1 LSQEQSSNKPR
12 LILGPPAELELAL
25 AETVKS
31 QKAGDPLAPVTI
43 LVGNTLLRPYLQ
55 RRLATMLGGWVNVQM
70 LTFAELGLKL
80 GEPALVAEGRRP
92 LPRLA
97 AQVLAHEV
105 ARGAGDYFKPVADTP
120 GFALAL
126 QRLFQELRQTGI
138 EPPALSEAVAGDGPK
153 QTEIAALF
161 AIHED
166 RRARF
171 YDPDDCIAHA
181 DPAVFN
187 SRALLVHGVWQPTT
201 IQRRLLEAVMTVAE
215 ITFFLPVTGTDDD
228 QAHAEMRA
236 WLRGLG
242 IEPESRDPV
251 QPDAPVQLLSAPDPP
266 REVLEAARACLRW
279 ARDGIAFHETAV
291 VYRHADRYRPLIES
305 VFGDSGIP
313 LYIHAGVPLTER
325 PLGRR
330 ALALLDL
337 IGSPAPLQRSAVME
351 FLTDADLPKETR
363 DRCGGVSSADWDSIS
378 RKAGVVE
385 GREEWL
391 QRPSLWL
398 EEEEKERVKWGR
410 EPREWIAEQVDRLT
424 KFITELAERL
434 EAHPKRAPWSDHVAY
449 LGDLFRTYINDVE
462 PVVNALADLSR
473 LDPFSEQVDFERFRQ
488 VARRAIEEMR
498 SEDPPEGRDG
508 KFARQGVNVLDV
520 NSIQH
525 LRFRAVAVLGLTER
539 AFPPPPRQDALL
551 LDGERRAL
559 NEARTWDIPLRAT
572 GSDREPLQFAMAEH
586 AAEEHLQLSFART
599 ETGDTSPKLPSHFFR
614 SAAAALKG
622 EPVSVEDV
630 DGLPEEFFT
639 RIPGSRFAAPSLAEA
654 LTPSEYDR
662 TLLADQR
669 ELGLAALAARSP
681 EFVRSRTAQAARWES
696 RELTVYD
703 GVMSDR
709 ANDALAARASLDHRS
724 ASGIGTYAECPY
736 RYFLHNLL
744 DLEPEAEPD
753 RIERLDALN
762 RGTLVHRVLERFL
775 RECEKAKAPPSLER
789 RDEHLTRLRVIAGE
803 EYGFWERR
811 GLTGLPVIWRFDR
824 RTITDDLVFWYDHEL
839 AEERA
844 FDSGEFE
851 LSFGMGEV
859 GGEGALSIPEPLEF
873 DANGVT
879 LQFRGFIDRVNW
891 RDDKSAFRVIDYKT
905 GRNWDKEEGGLL
917 GGRALQL
924 PIYLLAASRAL
935 GIPWERGEAHYFHI
949 TTKGGFERVS
959 FDGRHLADRYGD
971 FERLLHDYAEAIGR
985 GDFHPVPGAK
995 RKHCKYC
1002 NFHDLCDAR
1011 VEMIADR
1018 KSEDP
1023 RAIAFAE
1030 LAEIP

>member
-1 LSQEQSSNKPR
+1 
-12 LILGPPAELELAL
+12 
-25 AETVKS
+25 
-31 QKAGDPLAPVTI
+31 
-43 LVGNTLLRPYLQ
+43 
-55 RRLATMLGGWVNVQM
+55 MLGGWINIHIV
-70 LTFAELGLKL
+70 TFAELGLKL

-105 ARGAGDYFKPVADTP
+105 ARRSGTYFKPVADTP

-126 QRLFQELRQTGI
+126 QRLFQELRQAGI
-138 EPPALSEAVAGDGPK
+138 EPASLSEAVAGDGRK
-153 QTEIAALF
+153 QAEIAALF
-161 AIHED
+161 STHEE
-166 RRARF
+166 RRAGF
-171 YDPDDCIAHA
+171 YDPDDCIAHG
-181 DPAVFN
+181 DPALFD
-187 SRALLVHGVWQPTT
+187 SRALLVHGVWQPTAV
-201 IQRRLLEAVMTVAE
+201 QRRLLEALMAVAE
-215 ITFFLPVTGTDDD
+215 VTFFLPGTGTDDD

-236 WLRGLG
+236 WLKGLG
-242 IEPESRDPV
+242 IEPEGEGDA
-251 QPDAPVQLLSAPDPP
+251 QPATSIQLLSAPDPP

-279 ARDGIAFHETAV
+279 AREGIAFHEMAIA
-291 VYRHADRYRPLIES
+291 YRHADRYRPLIES

-313 LYIHAGVPLTER
+313 LYIHAGVPLVER

-363 DRCGGVSSADWDSIS
+363 DRCGGVNSADWDSIS

-385 GREEWL
+385 GREQWL
-391 QRPSLWL
+391 ERPSLWR
-398 EEEEKERVKWGR
+398 EEEEKERVKFGK
-410 EPREWIAEQVDRLT
+410 EPREWLAEQIERLT
-424 KFITELAERL
+424 KFVTDLADRL
-434 EAHPKRAPWSDHVAY
+434 EAHPRRAPWSEHVAY
-449 LGDLFRTYINDVE
+449 LGDLFRTYINDVD
-462 PVVNALADLSR
+462 PVVNALADLTQ
-473 LDPFSEQVDFERFRQ
+473 LDPLSDEVDFEHFRQ

-498 SEDPPEGRDG
+498 SEDLPEGRAG

-539 AFPPPPRQDALL
+539 TFPPPPRQDALL
-551 LDGERRAL
+551 LDGERKAL
-559 NEARTWDIPLRAT
+559 NEKRDWDLPLRAS
-572 GSDREPLQFAMAEH
+572 GPDREPLQFAMAEH

-599 ETGDTSPKLPSHFFR
+599 ETGATSPKLPSHFFR
-614 SAAAALKG
+614 AAAAALKG
-622 EPVSVEDV
+622 ESVSVEDV
-630 DGLPEEFFT
+630 DGLSEEFFT

-662 TLLADQR
+662 TLLSDQR
-669 ELGLAALAARSP
+669 ELGLAALSARRP
-681 EFVRSRTAQAARWES
+681 QFIRSRTAHASRWES

-703 GVMSDR
+703 GVMSDH
-709 ANDALAARASLDHRS
+709 ASGALAERVSLENRS
-724 ASGIGTYAECPY
+724 ASGLTTYAECPY
-736 RYFLHNLL
+736 RYFLDKVL
-744 DLEPEAEPD
+744 DLEPDAEPD
-753 RIERLDALN
+753 RTERLEALHK
-762 RGTLVHRVLERFL
+762 GTLVHKVLERFL
-775 RECEKAKAPPSLER
+775 IECEKAKAPPSLER
-789 RDEHLTRLRVIAGE
+789 RTEHLASLLQIAQE
-803 EYGFWERR
+803 ECDSWERR

-824 RTITDDLVFWYDHEL
+824 RTIIDDLVFWYDHEL

-844 FDSGEFE
+844 FDRGEFE
-851 LSFGMGEV
+851 LSFGMGEA
-859 GGEGALSIPEPLEF
+859 GGQSELSIPEPLEF

-905 GRNWDKEEGGLL
+905 GRNWDKKEGGLL

-935 GIPWERGEAHYFHI
+935 DIPWERGEAHYFHI

-959 FDGRHLADRYGD
+959 FDGRHLADRFGD

-995 RKHCKYC
+995 RENCKYC
-1002 NFHDLCDAR
+1002 DFRDLCDTR
-1011 VEMIADR
+1011 VAMIADR
-1018 KSEDP
+1018 KSDDP
-1023 RAIAFAE
+1023 RAVAFAE